1 MNRRRFELRCKFAS
15 ITYFMNPK
23 YALFLYIL
31 MAGICFS
38 VDAYGQQGKKV
49 TLKGQVVCSVCWS
62 EATDRKKIPYGN
74 AADLKCAADC
84 SDEGLPQAL
93 AVEDEKGFTLYIL
106 EAGAFKPKGKDF
118 LDLVPNSVEV
128 DGELRTEKDKNF
140 LKVNALRVLSSPLPK
155 PTPVSDDAVL
165 ALKDLTGADQS
176 LVSYRGRVVVLN
188 FWATWCEPCKKE
200 MPDLSAIQNDYAA
213 LGVQVI
219 GAAGDSAADS
229 VKVLKFIRDFKV
241 NFPVWVGSTTED
253 MKRFGVGEVL
263 PATVIIDRNGK
274 IVRREI
280 GIIKPLELRKVLD
293 SLLVPEV
300 KAAEKVA
307 KAEKKTTNTSLVP
320 A

>member
-1 MNRRRFELRCKFAS
+1 
-15 ITYFMNPK
+15 
-23 YALFLYIL
+23 
-31 MAGICFS
+31 
-38 VDAYGQQGKKV
+38 
-49 TLKGQVVCSVCWS
+49 
-62 EATDRKKIPYGN
+62 
-74 AADLKCAADC
+74 
-84 SDEGLPQAL
+84 
-93 AVEDEKGFTLYIL
+93 
-106 EAGAFKPKGKDF
+106 
-118 LDLVPNSVEV
+118 
-128 DGELRTEKDKNF
+128 
-140 LKVNALRVLSSPLPK
+140 
-155 PTPVSDDAVL
+155 
-165 ALKDLTGADQS
+165 
-176 LVSYRGRVVVLN
+176 
-188 FWATWCEPCKKE
+188 

-229 VKVLKFIRDFKV
+229 TKVLKFIRDFKV

-293 SLLVPEV
+293 SLLIPDV

-307 KAEKKTTNTSLVP
+307 KAEKKPKASLVP